1 MRNFND
7 DEYIKIFR
15 KMVFWEWYT
24 DVKTTKLFLHCL
36 IMANWKPG
44 RWKGR
49 PYKRGQFYTSLDS
62 LSKETGL
69 SVQEV
74 RTALDKLKATNEITE
89 QTTSVNRLITV
100 VSFDKYQGEQQAEQQ
115 TKQQAKQ
122 QAKQQGSN
130 KASTKHQQQNKNI
143 KNIKKD
149 KEIKEENPVPADAG
163 PDGYGEVP
171 EGWTDDDEEQ
181 FHMMYEDNNWKT
193 RRAWAEYWK
202 R

>member
-7 DEYIKIFR
+7 SEYLKIFR
-15 KMVFWEWYT
+15 RMVYWEWYT
-24 DVKTTKLFLHCL
+24 DVNTKALFLHCL

-44 RWKGR
+44 SWKGK
-49 PYKRGQFYTSLDS
+49 PYKRGQFYTSLPS
-62 LSKETGL
+62 LAKETGL
-69 SVQEV
+69 TIKQV
-74 RTALDKLKATNEITE
+74 RTALAHLKETGEVADSI
-89 QTTSVNRLITV
+89 SGKSRLITV
-100 VSFDKYQGEQQAEQQ
+100 LSFDKYQYEGQDEGQDKV
-115 TKQQAKQ
+115 TKK
-122 QAKQQGSN
+122 GSMRAALGQD
-130 KASTKHQQQNKNI
+130 KGSRYKNI

>member
-7 DEYIKIFR
+7 SEYLKIFR
-15 KMVFWEWYT
+15 RMVYWEWYT
-24 DVKTTKLFLHCL
+24 DVNTKALFLHCL

-44 RWKGR
+44 SWKGK
-49 PYKRGQFYTSLDS
+49 PYKRGQFYTSLPS
-62 LSKETGL
+62 LAKETGL
-69 SVQEV
+69 TIKQV
-74 RTALDKLKATNEITE
+74 RTALAHLKETGEVADSI
-89 QTTSVNRLITV
+89 SGKSRLITV
-100 VSFDKYQGEQQAEQQ
+100 LSFDKYQYEGQDEGQDKG
-115 TKQQAKQ
+115 TKK
-122 QAKQQGSN
+122 GSMRAALGQD
-130 KASTKHQQQNKNI
+130 KGSRYKNI